1 MDATTTMLASMP
13 HWAYAAITIL
23 GMAVVTVISRGFF
36 LWSKREVQMPA
47 PLQRA
52 LQVAPLA
59 AIVAITAPE
68 IFLVH
73 GQLIATWHDARL
85 LSALAATAFYAWRPG
100 VLGPLLAGL
109 AVYLPLR
116 LGLGW

>member
-1 MDATTTMLASMP
+1 MTTMTLASMP
-13 HWAYAAITIL
+13 HWAYAAITSL
-23 GMAVVTVISRGFF
+23 GLAVLTVVSRGFF
-36 LWSKREVQMPA
+36 LWARHDVRMPP

-73 GQLIATWHDARL
+73 GALIDTWREARL

-109 AVYLPLR
+109 AVYMPLR

>member
-1 MDATTTMLASMP
+1 MTP
-13 HWAYAAITIL
+13 AAEYGAL
-23 GMAVVTVISRGFF
+23 AVVGLSAVTVLARGFF
-36 LWSKREVQMPA
+36 LLPRRAVAVPEW
-47 PLQRA
+47 LQRA

-59 AIVAITAPE
+59 ALVAVLAPE
-68 IFLVH
+68 VFMSGGHLVD
-73 GQLIATWHDARL
+73 TWRDARL
-85 LSALAATAFYAWRPG
+85 PAALAATLWYVWRPG